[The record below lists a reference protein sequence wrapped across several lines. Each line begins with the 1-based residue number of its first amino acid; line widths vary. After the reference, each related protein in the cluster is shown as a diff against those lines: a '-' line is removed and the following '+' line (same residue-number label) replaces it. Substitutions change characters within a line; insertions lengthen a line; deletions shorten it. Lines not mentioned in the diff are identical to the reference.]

1 MKYYLAYGMNTNL
14 DSMKQR
20 CPKAISLGSV
30 ILPDH
35 VLKFKGC
42 CDVEHSIGQDMEC
55 ALWLITDE
63 CELSLDMLEGYPSF
77 YNKTTVYVE
86 ANGEII
92 QAMIYYMNPG
102 HQLGIPSQYYL
113 DMVVDGYDDHNMNV
127 SQIEAALEEVI
138 GVQECI

>member
-14 DSMKQR
+14 DSMKRR

-42 CDVEHSIGQDMEC
+42 CDVEYSLGQDMEC
-55 ALWLITDE
+55 ALWSITDE
-63 CELSLDMLEGYPSF
+63 CEMSLDILEGYPSF
-77 YNKTTVYVE
+77 YNKKTVYVE
-86 ANGEII
+86 VNGDII

-127 SQIEAALEEVI
+127 SQIESALEEVM

>member
-14 DSMKQR
+14 EGMRRR

-35 VLKFKGC
+35 TLKFKGC
-42 CDVEHSIGQDMEC
+42 CDVEYTLGSDMEC
-55 ALWLITDE
+55 ALWLLTDE
-63 CELSLDMLEGYPSF
+63 CEFALDILEGYPSY
-77 YNKTTVYVE
+77 YNKKMVYVE
-86 ANGEII
+86 KDGEII

-102 HQLGIPSQYYL
+102 HQLRIPSQYYL